1 MKKRM
6 KRKNSVTKEVSMSAD
21 PSARLCSKYDATG
34 MKKFEAA
41 SHHMGIPIMDDCAE
55 EHIQ

>member
-1 MKKRM
+1 MKKRI
-6 KRKNSVTKEVSMSAD
+6 KRKVSVTKAASMSTD
-21 PSARLCSKYDATG
+21 PSARLCPKYDATG

-41 SHHMGIPIMDDCAE
+41 SHHMGVPVLDDCAE